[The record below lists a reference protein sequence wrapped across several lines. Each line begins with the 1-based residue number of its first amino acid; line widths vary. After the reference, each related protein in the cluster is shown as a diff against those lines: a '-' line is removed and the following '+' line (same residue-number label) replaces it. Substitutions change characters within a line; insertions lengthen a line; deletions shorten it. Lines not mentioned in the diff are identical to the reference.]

1 MVEDVGDKD
10 GIGKGDHDDEGDTV
24 EGDGAGVLL
33 TMTFQSPAT
42 VFSPTPNLPGLAI
55 DSP

>member
-1 MVEDVGDKD
+1 MVEGVGDKD
-10 GIGKGDHDDEGDTV
+10 GVGKGDHDDEGDTV